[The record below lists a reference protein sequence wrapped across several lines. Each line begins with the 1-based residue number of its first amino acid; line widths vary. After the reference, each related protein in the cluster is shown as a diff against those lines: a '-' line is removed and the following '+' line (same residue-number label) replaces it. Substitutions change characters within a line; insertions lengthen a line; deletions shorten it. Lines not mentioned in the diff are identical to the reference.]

1 MEAAMSSEGSD
12 VSLRV
17 RIREDLNAARRERDK
32 KKTTLLTTMLSD
44 VKNQEIELGHELTDA
59 EVTDVL
65 TRGIKRRREAA
76 EQMRAGKR
84 IDLAEIEESE
94 IELLSVYL
102 PPALSEDEVRA
113 MVREA
118 RSAGADN
125 VGAVMKAISPRL
137 KGRFDGKE
145 ANRIVREEIG

>member
-1 MEAAMSSEGSD
+1 MSSEGD
-12 VSLRV
+12 TSLRS

-32 KKTTLLTTMLSD
+32 KKTTLLTTILSD

-65 TRGIKRRREAA
+65 TRGIKRRREAS
-76 EQMRAGKR
+76 EQMRAGNR
-84 IDLAEIEESE
+84 IDLAEIEEAESA
-94 IELLSVYL
+94 LLSAYL
-102 PPALSEDEVRA
+102 PPALGEDEVRQ
-113 MVREA
+113 MIREA
-118 RSAGADN
+118 KAAGADN
-125 VGAVMKAISPRL
+125 VGAVMKAISPRI